1 MNLQEC
7 RNKINDIDDKICDLF
22 VERMK
27 VSSEVA
33 KAKIAA
39 NLAVTDN
46 SREREERL
54 RMIKRAGDELGDRAA
69 VLFTTLF
76 DLSRSYQRY
85 LISGNGKL
93 AAALEKAGKADLE
106 SPFPERAVVACQGVE
121 GAYSQ
126 QACDRLFKQA
136 DIVYFRNFA
145 GVFQAVEQGLCE
157 YGILPI
163 ENSTSGSVNA
173 IYDLM
178 RSNKFYIVRSLS
190 MPIRHHLLAKPGVKL
205 EDVKEIVSHEQGILQ
220 CREFLNRHPGIK
232 ITIHDNTAMAAK
244 MVAES
249 DRNDIAAIASLN
261 CAQVYGLC
269 DLAAEEIQNNA
280 ANRTRFICI
289 SRTMR
294 LFPGADRI
302 SLMLSTSHCPGSLYR
317 LISKFATI
325 GVNLTKLESRPIPG
339 REFEFM
345 FYFDLEASP
354 RNPEVIRLLD
364 GLASGPDTFVFLGG
378 YREMI

>member
-1 MNLQEC
+1 MNLEEC
-7 RNKINDIDDKICDLF
+7 RKKINLIDDQICDLF

-27 VSSEVA
+27 VSSDVA

-39 NLAVTDN
+39 QKPVTDS

-54 RMIKRAGDELGDRAA
+54 RMIKRAGDELGDRAG

-93 AAALEKAGKADLE
+93 AAELEAAAKADIDTL
-106 SPFPERAVVACQGVE
+106 FPSRAVVACQGVE

-136 DIVYFRNFA
+136 DIIYFRNFS

-190 MPIRHHLLAKPGVKL
+190 MPIRHHLLAKPGTKL

-220 CREFLNRHPGIK
+220 CREFLNRHPGVK
-232 ITIHDNTAMAAK
+232 ITIFDNTAMAAK

-249 DRNDIAAIASLN
+249 NRSDLAAIASAN
-261 CAQVYGLC
+261 CAQVYGLS
-269 DLAAEEIQNNA
+269 DLTGDIQNSA

-289 SRTMR
+289 SRNMR
-294 LFPGADRI
+294 IFPGADRI
-302 SLMLSTSHCPGSLYR
+302 SLMLSTAHRPGALYS

-354 RNPEVIRLLD
+354 RSPEVIRLLD
-364 GLASGPDTFVFLGG
+364 GLASGSDTFVFLGG
-378 YREMI
+378 YREIV

>member
-1 MNLQEC
+1 MNLEEC
-7 RNKINDIDDKICDLF
+7 RKKINLIDDQICDLF
-22 VERMK
+22 VERMR
-27 VSSEVA
+27 VSSDVA

-39 NLAVTDN
+39 QKPVTDS

-54 RMIKRAGDELGDRAA
+54 RMIKRAGDELGDRAG

-93 AAALEKAGKADLE
+93 AAELEAAAKADIDTL
-106 SPFPERAVVACQGVE
+106 FPSRAVVACQGVE

-136 DIVYFRNFA
+136 DIIYFRNFS

-190 MPIRHHLLAKPGVKL
+190 MPIRHHLLAKPGTKL

-220 CREFLNRHPGIK
+220 CREFLNRHPGVK
-232 ITIHDNTAMAAK
+232 ITIFDNTAMAAK

-249 DRNDIAAIASLN
+249 NRTDLAAIASAN
-261 CAQVYGLC
+261 CAQVYGLS
-269 DLAAEEIQNNA
+269 DLTGDIQNSA

-289 SRTMR
+289 SRNMR
-294 LFPGADRI
+294 IFPGADRI
-302 SLMLSTSHCPGSLYR
+302 SLMLSTAHRPGALYS

-325 GVNLTKLESRPIPG
+325 GVNLTNLESRPIPG

-354 RNPEVIRLLD
+354 RSPEVIRLLD
-364 GLASGPDTFVFLGG
+364 GLASGSDTFVFLGG
-378 YREMI
+378 YREIV

>member
-7 RNKINDIDDKICDLF
+7 RKRINKIDDQICDLF
-22 VERMK
+22 VERMN
-27 VSSEVA
+27 VSADVA

-39 NLAVTDN
+39 NKAVTDS

-54 RMIKRAGDELGDRAA
+54 RMIKRAGDEFGDRAA

-93 AAALEKAGKADLE
+93 ASELIAAGRADLE
-106 SPFPERAVVACQGVE
+106 SEFPDRAVVACQGVE

-136 DIVYFRNFA
+136 DIIYFRNFA
-145 GVFQAVEQGLCE
+145 GVFQAVAQGLCE

-190 MPIRHHLLAKPGVKL
+190 MPIRHHLLAKPGAKL
-205 EDVKEIVSHEQGILQ
+205 EEIKEIVSHEQGILQ
-220 CREFLNRHPGIK
+220 CREFLNSRPGIK
-232 ITIHDNTAMAAK
+232 ITIYDNTAMAAK
-244 MVAES
+244 AVAES
-249 DRNDIAAIASLN
+249 SRKDIAAIASLN
-261 CAQVYGLC
+261 CASVYGLA
-269 DLAAEEIQNNA
+269 DLASNIQNNA

-289 SRTMR
+289 SRNLR

-302 SLMLSTSHCPGSLYR
+302 SLMLSTAHKPGSLYR

-354 RNPEVIRLLD
+354 RSPEVIRLLD
-364 GLASGPDTFVFLGG
+364 GLASSPDTFVFLGG
-378 YREMI
+378 YREIV

>member
-1 MNLQEC
+1 MNLEEC
-7 RNKINDIDDKICDLF
+7 RKKINLIDDQICDLF

-27 VSSEVA
+27 VSSDVA

-39 NLAVTDN
+39 HRPVTDS

-54 RMIKRAGDELGDRAA
+54 RMIKRAGDELGDRAG

-93 AAALEKAGKADLE
+93 AAELEAAAKADIDTL
-106 SPFPERAVVACQGVE
+106 FPSRAVVACQGVE

-136 DIVYFRNFA
+136 DIIYFRNFS

-190 MPIRHHLLAKPGVKL
+190 MPIRHHLLAKPGTKL

-220 CREFLNRHPGIK
+220 CREFLNRHPGVK
-232 ITIHDNTAMAAK
+232 ITIFDNTAMAAK

-249 DRNDIAAIASLN
+249 DRSDLAAIASAN
-261 CAQVYGLC
+261 CAQVYGLS
-269 DLAAEEIQNNA
+269 DLTGDIQNSA

-289 SRTMR
+289 SRNMR
-294 LFPGADRI
+294 IFPGADRI
-302 SLMLSTSHCPGSLYR
+302 SLMLSTAHRPGALYS

-354 RNPEVIRLLD
+354 RSPEVIRLLD
-364 GLASGPDTFVFLGG
+364 GLASGSDTFVFLGG
-378 YREMI
+378 YREIV

>member
-1 MNLQEC
+1 MNLEEC
-7 RNKINDIDDKICDLF
+7 RKKINLIDDQICDLF

-27 VSSEVA
+27 VSSDVA

-39 NLAVTDN
+39 QKPVTDS

-54 RMIKRAGDELGDRAA
+54 RMIKRAGDELGDRAG

-93 AAALEKAGKADLE
+93 AAELEAAAKADIDTL
-106 SPFPERAVVACQGVE
+106 FPSRAVVACQGVE

-136 DIVYFRNFA
+136 DIIYFRNFS

-190 MPIRHHLLAKPGVKL
+190 MPIRHHLLAKPGTKL

-220 CREFLNRHPGIK
+220 CREFLNRHPGVK
-232 ITIHDNTAMAAK
+232 ITIFDNTAMAAK

-249 DRNDIAAIASLN
+249 NRTDLAAIASAN
-261 CAQVYGLC
+261 CAQVYGLS
-269 DLAAEEIQNNA
+269 DLTGDIQNSA
-280 ANRTRFICI
+280 TNRTRFICI
-289 SRTMR
+289 SRNMR
-294 LFPGADRI
+294 IFPGADRI
-302 SLMLSTSHCPGSLYR
+302 SLMLSTAHRPGALYS

-354 RNPEVIRLLD
+354 RSPEVIRLLD
-364 GLASGPDTFVFLGG
+364 GLASGSDTFVFLGG
-378 YREMI
+378 YREIV

>member
-1 MNLQEC
+1 MNLEEC
-7 RNKINDIDDKICDLF
+7 RKKINLIDDQICDLF

-27 VSSEVA
+27 VSSDVA

-39 NLAVTDN
+39 HRPVTDS

-54 RMIKRAGDELGDRAA
+54 RMIKRAGDELGDRAG

-93 AAALEKAGKADLE
+93 AAELEAAAKADIDTL
-106 SPFPERAVVACQGVE
+106 FPSRAVVACQGVE

-136 DIVYFRNFA
+136 DIIYFRNFS

-190 MPIRHHLLAKPGVKL
+190 MPIRHHLLAKPGTKL
-205 EDVKEIVSHEQGILQ
+205 EDVKEIVSHEQGLLQ
-220 CREFLNRHPGIK
+220 CREFLNRHPGVK
-232 ITIHDNTAMAAK
+232 ITI
-244 MVAES
+244 
-249 DRNDIAAIASLN
+249 
-261 CAQVYGLC
+261 
-269 DLAAEEIQNNA
+269 
-280 ANRTRFICI
+280 F
-289 SRTMR
+289 
-294 LFPGADRI
+294 
-302 SLMLSTSHCPGSLYR
+302 
-317 LISKFATI
+317 
-325 GVNLTKLESRPIPG
+325 
-339 REFEFM
+339 
-345 FYFDLEASP
+345 
-354 RNPEVIRLLD
+354 
-364 GLASGPDTFVFLGG
+364 
-378 YREMI
+378 

>member
-1 MNLQEC
+1 MKLEEC
-7 RNKINDIDDKICDLF
+7 RKQINTIDDQICDLF
-22 VERMK
+22 VERMR
-27 VSSEVA
+27 VSANVA
-33 KAKIAA
+33 KAKMAA
-39 NLAVTDN
+39 NMAVADS

-54 RMIKRAGDELGDRAA
+54 RMIKRAGEDFGDRTA

-76 DLSRSYQRY
+76 DLSRSYQHY
-85 LISGNGKL
+85 LISGDGKL
-93 AAALEKAGKADLE
+93 AAELENAGKNDMDSL
-106 SPFPERAVVACQGVE
+106 FPERAVVACQGVE

-126 QACDRLFKQA
+126 QACDRLFKHA
-136 DIVYFRNFA
+136 DIVYVRNFA

-190 MPIRHHLLAKPGVKL
+190 MPIRHHLLAKPGAKI
-205 EDVKEIVSHEQGILQ
+205 EDIKEIISHEQGILQ
-220 CREFLNRHPGIK
+220 CREFLNRHPGMK

-249 DRNDIAAIASLN
+249 SRKDIAAIASLN
-261 CAQVYGLC
+261 CAQVYGLS
-269 DLAAEEIQNNA
+269 DLAGDIQNSA

-289 SRTMR
+289 SRNMR

-302 SLMLSTSHCPGSLYR
+302 SLMLSTSHRPGALYS
-317 LISKFATI
+317 LISKFASI

-354 RNPEVIRLLD
+354 RSPEVIRLLD
-364 GLASGPDTFVFLGG
+364 ALASGPDTFVFLGG
-378 YREMI
+378 YREIV

>member
-1 MNLQEC
+1 MNLEEC
-7 RNKINDIDDKICDLF
+7 RKKINLLDDQICDLF
-22 VERMK
+22 IERMK
-27 VSSEVA
+27 VSSDVA
-33 KAKIAA
+33 KAKMATKK
-39 NLAVTDN
+39 AVTDT

-54 RMIKRAGDELGDRAA
+54 RMIKRAGDEFGDRAG

-93 AAALEKAGKADLE
+93 AAELEAAAKNDIDTL
-106 SPFPERAVVACQGVE
+106 FPSRAVVACQGVE

-136 DIVYFRNFA
+136 DIIYFRNFA

-190 MPIRHHLLAKPGVKL
+190 MPIRHHLLAKQGVKL
-205 EDVKEIVSHEQGILQ
+205 EEIKEIVSHEQGILQ
-220 CREFLNRHPGIK
+220 CREFLNHHPGMK
-232 ITIHDNTAMAAK
+232 ITIYDNTAMAAK

-261 CAQVYGLC
+261 CAQIYGLN
-269 DLAAEEIQNNA
+269 DLTGDIQNNA

-289 SRTMR
+289 SRNLR
-294 LFPGADRI
+294 IFPGADRI
-302 SLMLSTSHCPGSLYR
+302 SLMLSTAHRPGALYR

-354 RNPEVIRLLD
+354 RSPEVIRLLD
-364 GLASGPDTFVFLGG
+364 DLASGGDTFVFLGG
-378 YREMI
+378 YREIV

>member
-1 MNLQEC
+1 MNLQDC
-7 RNKINDIDDKICDLF
+7 RKRINRIDDQICDLF
-22 VERMK
+22 VERMN
-27 VSSEVA
+27 VSADVA

-39 NLAVTDN
+39 NKAVTDS

-54 RMIKRAGDELGDRAA
+54 RMIKRAGAEFGDRAA

-93 AAALEKAGKADLE
+93 ASELIAAGKADLE
-106 SPFPERAVVACQGVE
+106 SEFPDRAVVACQGVE

-136 DIVYFRNFA
+136 DIIYFRNFA
-145 GVFQAVEQGLCE
+145 GVFQAVAQGLCE

-190 MPIRHHLLAKPGVKL
+190 MPIRHHLLAKPGAKL
-205 EDVKEIVSHEQGILQ
+205 EDIKEIVSHEQGILQ
-220 CREFLNRHPGIK
+220 CREFLNSRPGIK
-232 ITIHDNTAMAAK
+232 ITIYDNTAMAAK
-244 MVAES
+244 AVAES
-249 DRNDIAAIASLN
+249 SRKDIAAIASLN
-261 CAQVYGLC
+261 CAGVYGLA
-269 DLAAEEIQNNA
+269 DLAGNIQNNA

-289 SRTMR
+289 SRNLR

-302 SLMLSTSHCPGSLYR
+302 SLMLSTAHKPGSLYR

-354 RNPEVIRLLD
+354 RSAEVIRLLD

-378 YREMI
+378 YREIV

>member
-1 MNLQEC
+1 MNLQDC
-7 RNKINDIDDKICDLF
+7 RKRINRIDDQICDLF
-22 VERMK
+22 VERMN
-27 VSSEVA
+27 VSADVA

-39 NLAVTDN
+39 NKAVTDS

-54 RMIKRAGDELGDRAA
+54 RMIKRAGDEFGDRAA

-93 AAALEKAGKADLE
+93 ASELIAAGKSDLE
-106 SPFPERAVVACQGVE
+106 SEFPDRAVVACQGVE

-136 DIVYFRNFA
+136 DIIYFRNFA
-145 GVFQAVEQGLCE
+145 GVFQAVAQGLCE

-190 MPIRHHLLAKPGVKL
+190 MPIRHHLLAKPGAKL
-205 EDVKEIVSHEQGILQ
+205 EEIKEIVSHEQGILQ
-220 CREFLNRHPGIK
+220 CREFLNSRPGVK
-232 ITIHDNTAMAAK
+232 ITIYDNTAMAAK
-244 MVAES
+244 AVAES
-249 DRNDIAAIASLN
+249 SRKDIAAIASLN
-261 CAQVYGLC
+261 CASVYGLA
-269 DLAAEEIQNNA
+269 DLASNIQNNA

-289 SRTMR
+289 SRNLR

-302 SLMLSTSHCPGSLYR
+302 SLMLSTAHKPGSLYR

-354 RNPEVIRLLD
+354 RSPEVIRLLD

-378 YREMI
+378 YREIV

>member
-1 MNLQEC
+1 MNLEEC
-7 RNKINDIDDKICDLF
+7 RKQINDIDDKICDLF

-33 KAKIAA
+33 KAKAAA

-54 RMIKRAGDELGDRAA
+54 RMMKRAGEELGDRTA

-76 DLSRSYQRY
+76 DLSRSYQHY
-85 LISGNGKL
+85 LLSGNGQL
-93 AAALEKAGKADLE
+93 AAELEAAGQADLAT
-106 SPFPERAVVACQGVE
+106 PFPERAVVACQGVE

-136 DIVYFRNFA
+136 DIVYVRNFS
-145 GVFQAVEQGLCE
+145 GVFQAVEQGLCD

-163 ENSTSGSVNA
+163 ENSISGSANA

-178 RSNKFYIVRSLS
+178 RSNKFYIVRTLS

-205 EDVKEIVSHEQGILQ
+205 EDVKEIISHEQGILQ
-220 CREFLNRHPGIK
+220 CREFLNRHPEIR
-232 ITIHDNTAMAAK
+232 ITINDNTAMAAK
-244 MVAES
+244 LVAES
-249 DRNDIAAIASLN
+249 GRNDIAAIASRN
-261 CAQVYGLC
+261 CAQVYGLS
-269 DLAAEEIQNNA
+269 DLTGDIQNND

-289 SRTMR
+289 SRALR

-302 SLMLSTSHCPGSLYR
+302 SLMLSTAHRPGALYR
-317 LISKFATI
+317 LMSKFASI

-339 REFEFM
+339 KEFEFM

-354 RNPEVIRLLD
+354 RDPEVIRMLD
-364 GLASGPDTFVFLGG
+364 GLASGSDTFVFLGG

>member
-1 MNLQEC
+1 MNLEEC
-7 RNKINDIDDKICDLF
+7 RKKINLIDDQLCDLF

-33 KAKIAA
+33 KAKMAVGK
-39 NLAVTDN
+39 AVTDS

-54 RMIKRAGDELGDRAA
+54 RMIKRAGEDFGDRAA

-93 AAALEKAGKADLE
+93 AAELESAAKADMDTI
-106 SPFPERAVVACQGVE
+106 FPSHAVVACQGVE

-126 QACDRLFKQA
+126 QACDRIFKQA

-205 EDVKEIVSHEQGILQ
+205 ENVKEIVSHEQGILQ

-232 ITIHDNTAMAAK
+232 ITIFDNTAMAAK

-249 DRNDIAAIASLN
+249 TRNDIAAIASLD
-261 CAQVYGLC
+261 CARVYGLC
-269 DLAAEEIQNNA
+269 DLAGDIQNSA

-289 SRTMR
+289 SRNMR
-294 LFPGADRI
+294 IFPGADRI
-302 SLMLSTSHCPGSLYR
+302 SLMLSTAHRPGALYS

-354 RNPEVIRLLD
+354 RSPEVIRLLD
-364 GLASGPDTFVFLGG
+364 GLASGSDTFVFLGG
-378 YREMI
+378 YREIV

>member
-1 MNLQEC
+1 MNLEEC
-7 RNKINDIDDKICDLF
+7 RKKINLIDDQICDLF

-27 VSSEVA
+27 VSSDVA

-39 NLAVTDN
+39 QRPVTDS

-54 RMIKRAGDELGDRAA
+54 RMIKRAGDELGDRAG

-93 AAALEKAGKADLE
+93 AAELEAAAKADIDTL
-106 SPFPERAVVACQGVE
+106 FPSRAVVACQGVE

-136 DIVYFRNFA
+136 DIIYFRNFS

-190 MPIRHHLLAKPGVKL
+190 MPIRHHLLVKPGTKL

-220 CREFLNRHPGIK
+220 CREFLNRHPGVK
-232 ITIHDNTAMAAK
+232 ITIFDNTAMAAK

-249 DRNDIAAIASLN
+249 DRSDLAAIASAN
-261 CAQVYGLC
+261 CAQVYGLS
-269 DLAAEEIQNNA
+269 DLTGDIQNSA

-289 SRTMR
+289 SRNMR
-294 LFPGADRI
+294 IFPGADRI
-302 SLMLSTSHCPGSLYR
+302 SLMLSTAHRPGALYS

-354 RNPEVIRLLD
+354 RSPEVIRLLD
-364 GLASGPDTFVFLGG
+364 GLASGSDTFVFLGG
-378 YREMI
+378 YREIV

>member
-1 MNLQEC
+1 MNLEEC
-7 RNKINDIDDKICDLF
+7 RKKINLIDDQICDLF

-27 VSSEVA
+27 VSSDVA

-39 NLAVTDN
+39 QRPVTDS

-54 RMIKRAGDELGDRAA
+54 RMIKRAGDELGDRAG

-93 AAALEKAGKADLE
+93 AAELEAAAKADIDTL
-106 SPFPERAVVACQGVE
+106 FPSRAVVACQGVE

-136 DIVYFRNFA
+136 DIIYFRNFS

-190 MPIRHHLLAKPGVKL
+190 MPIRHHLLAKPGTKL

-220 CREFLNRHPGIK
+220 CREFLNRHPGVK
-232 ITIHDNTAMAAK
+232 ITIFDNTAMAAK

-249 DRNDIAAIASLN
+249 DRSDLAALASAN
-261 CAQVYGLC
+261 CAQVYGLS
-269 DLAAEEIQNNA
+269 DLTGDIQNSA

-289 SRTMR
+289 SRNMR
-294 LFPGADRI
+294 IFPGADRI
-302 SLMLSTSHCPGSLYR
+302 SLMLSTAHRPGALYS

-354 RNPEVIRLLD
+354 RSPEVIRLLD
-364 GLASGPDTFVFLGG
+364 GLASGSDTFVFLGG
-378 YREMI
+378 YREIV

>member
-1 MNLQEC
+1 MNLEEC
-7 RNKINDIDDKICDLF
+7 RKKINLLDDQICDLF

-33 KAKIAA
+33 KAKMAA
-39 NLAVTDN
+39 KKSVTDS

-54 RMIKRAGDELGDRAA
+54 RMIKRAGDDFGDRAA

-93 AAALEKAGKADLE
+93 AAELETAARNDMDTL
-106 SPFPERAVVACQGVE
+106 FPSRAVVACQGVE

-220 CREFLNRHPGIK
+220 CREFLNQHPGMK

-249 DRNDIAAIASLN
+249 ERNDIAAIASLN
-261 CAQVYGLC
+261 CAQIYGLN
-269 DLAAEEIQNNA
+269 DLTGDIQNNA

-289 SRTMR
+289 SRNLR
-294 LFPGADRI
+294 IFPGADRI
-302 SLMLSTSHCPGSLYR
+302 SLMLSTAHRPGALYS

-354 RNPEVIRLLD
+354 RSPEVIRLLD
-364 GLASGPDTFVFLGG
+364 GLASSGDTFVFLGG
-378 YREMI
+378 YREIV

>member
-1 MNLQEC
+1 MNLEEC
-7 RNKINDIDDKICDLF
+7 RKKINQIDDQLCDLF
-22 VERMK
+22 IERMK
-27 VSSEVA
+27 VSSDVA

-39 NLAVTDN
+39 NKPVTDS

-54 RMIKRAGDELGDRAA
+54 RMIKRAGVELGDRAG

-93 AAALEKAGKADLE
+93 AAELEKAAQADIDSL
-106 SPFPERAVVACQGVE
+106 FPSHAVVACQGVE

-190 MPIRHHLLAKPGVKL
+190 MPIRHHLLAKPGTKI
-205 EDVKEIVSHEQGILQ
+205 EDVKEIISHEQGILQ

-232 ITIHDNTAMAAK
+232 ITIYDNTAMAAK
-244 MVAES
+244 KVAES
-249 DRNDIAAIASLN
+249 DRNDIAAIASLD
-261 CAQVYGLC
+261 CAKVYGLA
-269 DLAAEEIQNNA
+269 DLAGDIQNSA

-289 SRTMR
+289 SRNMR
-294 LFPGADRI
+294 IFPGADRI
-302 SLMLSTSHCPGSLYR
+302 SLMLSTAHKPGALYS

-354 RNPEVIRLLD
+354 RAPEVIRLLD
-364 GLASGPDTFVFLGG
+364 GLASGTDTFVFLGG
-378 YREMI
+378 YREIV

>member
-1 MNLQEC
+1 MY
-7 RNKINDIDDKICDLF
+7 
-22 VERMK
+22 V
-27 VSSEVA
+27 
-33 KAKIAA
+33 
-39 NLAVTDN
+39 
-46 SREREERL
+46 
-54 RMIKRAGDELGDRAA
+54 
-69 VLFTTLF
+69 
-76 DLSRSYQRY
+76 
-85 LISGNGKL
+85 
-93 AAALEKAGKADLE
+93 
-106 SPFPERAVVACQGVE
+106 
-121 GAYSQ
+121 
-126 QACDRLFKQA
+126 
-136 DIVYFRNFA
+136 RNFS

-190 MPIRHHLLAKPGVKL
+190 MPIRHHLLAKQGAKL
-205 EDVKEIVSHEQGILQ
+205 EDIKEIISHEQGILQ

-249 DRNDIAAIASLN
+249 SRKDIAAIASSN
-261 CAQVYGLC
+261 CSSVYGLA
-269 DLAAEEIQNNA
+269 DLAGDIQNSA

-289 SRTMR
+289 SRNLR

-302 SLMLSTSHCPGSLYR
+302 SLMLSTSHRPGALYS
-317 LISKFATI
+317 LISKFASI

-354 RNPEVIRLLD
+354 RSPEVIKLLD
-364 GLASGPDTFVFLGG
+364 SLASGPDTFVFLGG
-378 YREMI
+378 YREIV

>member
-1 MNLQEC
+1 MNLQDC
-7 RNKINDIDDKICDLF
+7 RKRINRIDDQICDLF
-22 VERMK
+22 VERMN
-27 VSSEVA
+27 VSADVA

-39 NLAVTDN
+39 NKAVTDS

-54 RMIKRAGDELGDRAA
+54 RMIKRAGDEFGDRAA

-93 AAALEKAGKADLE
+93 ASELIAAGKSDLE
-106 SPFPERAVVACQGVE
+106 SEFPDRAVVACQGVE

-136 DIVYFRNFA
+136 DIIFFRNFA
-145 GVFQAVEQGLCE
+145 GVFQAVAQGLCE

-190 MPIRHHLLAKPGVKL
+190 MPIRHHLLAKPGAKL
-205 EDVKEIVSHEQGILQ
+205 EDIKEIVSHEQGILQ
-220 CREFLNRHPGIK
+220 CREFLNSRPGVK
-232 ITIHDNTAMAAK
+232 ITIYDNTAMAAK
-244 MVAES
+244 AVAES
-249 DRNDIAAIASLN
+249 SRKDIAAIASLN
-261 CAQVYGLC
+261 CADVYGLS
-269 DLAAEEIQNNA
+269 DLAGNIQNNA

-289 SRTMR
+289 SRNLR

-302 SLMLSTSHCPGSLYR
+302 SLMLSTAHKPGSLYR

-354 RNPEVIRLLD
+354 RSPEVIRLLD

-378 YREMI
+378 YREIV

>member
-1 MNLQEC
+1 MNLEEC
-7 RNKINDIDDKICDLF
+7 RKKINLIDDQICDLF

-27 VSSEVA
+27 VSSDVA

-39 NLAVTDN
+39 QRPVTDS

-54 RMIKRAGDELGDRAA
+54 RMIKRAGDELGDRAG

-93 AAALEKAGKADLE
+93 AAELEAAAKADIDTL
-106 SPFPERAVVACQGVE
+106 FPSRAVVACQGVE

-136 DIVYFRNFA
+136 DIIYFRNFS

-178 RSNKFYIVRSLS
+178 RSNKFYIVCSLS
-190 MPIRHHLLAKPGVKL
+190 MPIRHHLLAKPGTKL

-220 CREFLNRHPGIK
+220 CREFLNRHPGVK
-232 ITIHDNTAMAAK
+232 ITIFDNTAMAAK

-249 DRNDIAAIASLN
+249 DRSDLAAIASAN
-261 CAQVYGLC
+261 CAQVYGLS
-269 DLAAEEIQNNA
+269 DLTGDIQNSA

-289 SRTMR
+289 SRNMR
-294 LFPGADRI
+294 IFPGADRI
-302 SLMLSTSHCPGSLYR
+302 SLMLSTAHRPGALYS

-354 RNPEVIRLLD
+354 RSPEVIRLLD
-364 GLASGPDTFVFLGG
+364 GLASGSDTFVFLGG
-378 YREMI
+378 YREIV

>member
-1 MNLQEC
+1 MNLEEC
-7 RNKINDIDDKICDLF
+7 RKKINLIDDQICDLF

-27 VSSEVA
+27 VSSDVA

-39 NLAVTDN
+39 QRPVTDS

-54 RMIKRAGDELGDRAA
+54 RMIKRAGDELGDRAG

-93 AAALEKAGKADLE
+93 AAELEAAAKADIDTL
-106 SPFPERAVVACQGVE
+106 FPSRAVVACQGVE

-136 DIVYFRNFA
+136 DIIYFRNFS

-190 MPIRHHLLAKPGVKL
+190 MPIRHHLLAKPGTKL

-220 CREFLNRHPGIK
+220 CREFLNRHPGVK
-232 ITIHDNTAMAAK
+232 ITIFDNTAMAAK

-249 DRNDIAAIASLN
+249 NRSDLAAIASAN
-261 CAQVYGLC
+261 CAQVYGLS
-269 DLAAEEIQNNA
+269 DLTGDIQNSA

-289 SRTMR
+289 SRNMR
-294 LFPGADRI
+294 IFPGADRI
-302 SLMLSTSHCPGSLYR
+302 SLMLSTAHRPGALYS

-354 RNPEVIRLLD
+354 RSPEVIRLLD
-364 GLASGPDTFVFLGG
+364 GLASGSDTFVFLGG
-378 YREMI
+378 YREIV

>member
-1 MNLQEC
+1 MNLEEC
-7 RNKINDIDDKICDLF
+7 RKEINLIDDQICDLF
-22 VERMK
+22 VKRMK

-33 KAKIAA
+33 KAKMAA
-39 NLAVTDN
+39 KMAVTDN

-54 RMIKRAGDELGDRAA
+54 RMIKRSGEEFGDRTA

-93 AAALEKAGKADLE
+93 AADLEAAAKADMDTL
-106 SPFPERAVVACQGVE
+106 FPSRAVVACQGVE

-205 EDVKEIVSHEQGILQ
+205 QDVKEIVSHEQGILQ
-220 CREFLNRHPGIK
+220 CREFLNHHPGIK
-232 ITIHDNTAMAAK
+232 ITIFDNTAMAAK

-249 DRNDIAAIASLN
+249 SRTDLAAIASLN
-261 CAQVYGLC
+261 CAQVYGLA
-269 DLAAEEIQNNA
+269 DLAADIQNNA

-289 SRTMR
+289 SRHLR

-302 SLMLSTSHCPGSLYR
+302 SLMLSTSHTPGALYR

-354 RNPEVIRLLD
+354 RSPEVIRLLD

-378 YREMI
+378 YREIV

>member
-1 MNLQEC
+1 MNLEEC
-7 RNKINDIDDKICDLF
+7 RKKINLIDDQICDLF
-22 VERMK
+22 VERMR
-27 VSSEVA
+27 VSSDVA

-39 NLAVTDN
+39 QKPVTDS

-54 RMIKRAGDELGDRAA
+54 RMIKRAGDELGDRAG

-93 AAALEKAGKADLE
+93 AAELEAAAKADIDTL
-106 SPFPERAVVACQGVE
+106 FPSRAVVACQGVE

-126 QACDRLFKQA
+126 QACDRLFEQA
-136 DIVYFRNFA
+136 DIIYFRNFP

-190 MPIRHHLLAKPGVKL
+190 MPIRHHLLAKPGTKL

-220 CREFLNRHPGIK
+220 CREFLNRHPGVK
-232 ITIHDNTAMAAK
+232 ITIFDNTAMAAK

-249 DRNDIAAIASLN
+249 NRTDLAAIASAN
-261 CAQVYGLC
+261 CAQVYGLS
-269 DLAAEEIQNNA
+269 DLTGDIQNSA

-289 SRTMR
+289 SRNMR
-294 LFPGADRI
+294 IFPGADRI
-302 SLMLSTSHCPGSLYR
+302 SLMLSTAHRPGALYS

-354 RNPEVIRLLD
+354 RSPEVIRLLD
-364 GLASGPDTFVFLGG
+364 GLASGSDTFVFLGG
-378 YREMI
+378 YREIV

>member
-1 MNLQEC
+1 MNLEEC
-7 RNKINDIDDKICDLF
+7 RKKINLIDDQICDLF
-22 VERMK
+22 VERMR
-27 VSSEVA
+27 VSSDVA

-39 NLAVTDN
+39 QKPVTDS

-54 RMIKRAGDELGDRAA
+54 RMIKRAGDELGDRAG

-93 AAALEKAGKADLE
+93 AAELEAAAKADIDTL
-106 SPFPERAVVACQGVE
+106 FPSRAVVACQGVE

-136 DIVYFRNFA
+136 DIIYFRNFS

-190 MPIRHHLLAKPGVKL
+190 MPIRHHLLAKPGTKL

-220 CREFLNRHPGIK
+220 CREFLNRHPGVK
-232 ITIHDNTAMAAK
+232 ITIFDNTAMAAK

-249 DRNDIAAIASLN
+249 NRTDLAAIASAN
-261 CAQVYGLC
+261 CAQVYGLS
-269 DLAAEEIQNNA
+269 DLTGDIQNSA

-289 SRTMR
+289 SRNMR
-294 LFPGADRI
+294 IFPGADRI
-302 SLMLSTSHCPGSLYR
+302 SLMLSTAHRPGALYS

-354 RNPEVIRLLD
+354 RSPEVIRLLD
-364 GLASGPDTFVFLGG
+364 GLASGSDTFVFLGG
-378 YREMI
+378 YREIV

>member
-1 MNLQEC
+1 MNLEEC
-7 RNKINDIDDKICDLF
+7 RQQINQIDDKICDLF

-33 KAKIAA
+33 KAKMAA

-54 RMIKRAGDELGDRAA
+54 RMIKRAGEEFGDRTG

-93 AAALEKAGKADLE
+93 AAELEKAAKSDLDTL
-106 SPFPERAVVACQGVE
+106 FPKRAVVACQGVE

-136 DIVYFRNFA
+136 EIIYFRNFS

-232 ITIHDNTAMAAK
+232 ITIFDNTAMAAK

-249 DRNDIAAIASLN
+249 PRNDIAAIASLN
-261 CAQVYGLC
+261 CSQVYGLC
-269 DLAAEEIQNNA
+269 DLAGDIQNNP

-289 SRTMR
+289 SRNLR
-294 LFPGADRI
+294 IFPGADRI
-302 SLMLSTSHCPGSLYR
+302 SLMLSTSHKPGSLYR

-354 RNPEVIRLLD
+354 RSPEVIRLLD
-364 GLASGPDTFVFLGG
+364 DLASGPDTFVFLGG
-378 YREMI
+378 YREIV

>member
-7 RNKINDIDDKICDLF
+7 RKRINKIDDQICDLF
-22 VERMK
+22 VERMN
-27 VSSEVA
+27 VSADVA

-39 NLAVTDN
+39 NKAVTDS

-54 RMIKRAGDELGDRAA
+54 RMIKRAGDEFGDRAA

-93 AAALEKAGKADLE
+93 ASELIAAGKADLE
-106 SPFPERAVVACQGVE
+106 SEFPDRAVVACQGVE

-136 DIVYFRNFA
+136 DIIFFRNVA
-145 GVFQAVEQGLCE
+145 GVFQAVAQGLCE

-190 MPIRHHLLAKPGVKL
+190 MPIRHHLLAKPGAKL
-205 EDVKEIVSHEQGILQ
+205 EEIKEIVSHEQGILQ
-220 CREFLNRHPGIK
+220 CREFLNSRPGVK
-232 ITIHDNTAMAAK
+232 ITIYDNTAMAAK
-244 MVAES
+244 AVAES
-249 DRNDIAAIASLN
+249 SRKDIAAIASLN
-261 CAQVYGLC
+261 CASVYGLA
-269 DLAAEEIQNNA
+269 DLASNIQNNA

-289 SRTMR
+289 SRNLR

-302 SLMLSTSHCPGSLYR
+302 SLMLSTAHKPGSLYR

-354 RNPEVIRLLD
+354 RSPEVIRLLD

-378 YREMI
+378 YREIV

>member
-1 MNLQEC
+1 MNLEEC
-7 RNKINDIDDKICDLF
+7 RKKINLIDDQICDLF

-27 VSSEVA
+27 VSSDVA

-39 NLAVTDN
+39 QRPVTDS

-54 RMIKRAGDELGDRAA
+54 RMIKRAGDELGDRAG

-93 AAALEKAGKADLE
+93 AAELEAAAKADIDTL
-106 SPFPERAVVACQGVE
+106 FPSRAVVACQGVE

-136 DIVYFRNFA
+136 DIIYFRNFS

-190 MPIRHHLLAKPGVKL
+190 MPIRHHLLAKPGTKL

-220 CREFLNRHPGIK
+220 CREFLNRHPGVK
-232 ITIHDNTAMAAK
+232 ITIFDNTAMAAK

-249 DRNDIAAIASLN
+249 DRSDLAAIASAN
-261 CAQVYGLC
+261 CAQVYGLS
-269 DLAAEEIQNNA
+269 DLTGDIQNSA

-289 SRTMR
+289 SRNMR
-294 LFPGADRI
+294 IFPGADRI
-302 SLMLSTSHCPGSLYR
+302 SLMLSTAHRPGALYS

-354 RNPEVIRLLD
+354 RSPEVIRLLD
-364 GLASGPDTFVFLGG
+364 GLASGSDTFVFLGG
-378 YREMI
+378 YREIV

>member
-1 MNLQEC
+1 MNLEEC
-7 RNKINDIDDKICDLF
+7 RRQINDIDDKICDLF
-22 VERMK
+22 VERMR

-33 KAKIAA
+33 KAKAAA

-54 RMIKRAGDELGDRAA
+54 RMMKRAGEELGDRTA

-85 LISGNGKL
+85 LLSGNGKL
-93 AAALEKAGKADLE
+93 AAELEAVGQADL
-106 SPFPERAVVACQGVE
+106 STPFPERAVVACQGVE

-136 DIVYFRNFA
+136 DIVYVRNFS
-145 GVFQAVEQGLCE
+145 GVFQAVEQGLCD

-163 ENSTSGSVNA
+163 ENSISGSVNA

-178 RSNKFYIVRSLS
+178 RSNKFYIVRTLS

-205 EDVKEIVSHEQGILQ
+205 EDVKEVISHEQGILQ
-220 CREFLNRHPGIK
+220 CREFLNRHPGIR
-232 ITIHDNTAMAAK
+232 ITINDNTAIAAK
-244 MVAES
+244 LVAES
-249 DRNDIAAIASLN
+249 GRSDIAAIASAN
-261 CAQVYGLC
+261 CAQVYGLS
-269 DLAAEEIQNNA
+269 DLTGDIQNND

-289 SRTMR
+289 SRTLR

-302 SLMLSTSHCPGSLYR
+302 SLMLSTSHRPGSLYR
-317 LISKFATI
+317 LISKFASI

-354 RNPEVIRLLD
+354 RNPEVIRMLD

>member
-1 MNLQEC
+1 MNLEEC
-7 RNKINDIDDKICDLF
+7 RKKINLLDDQICDLF

-33 KAKIAA
+33 KAKMAA
-39 NLAVTDN
+39 KKSVTDS

-54 RMIKRAGDELGDRAA
+54 RMIKRAGDDFGDRAA

-93 AAALEKAGKADLE
+93 AAELETAARNDMDTL
-106 SPFPERAVVACQGVE
+106 FPTRAVVACQGVE

-220 CREFLNRHPGIK
+220 CREVLNQHPGMK

-249 DRNDIAAIASLN
+249 GRNDIAAIASLN
-261 CAQVYGLC
+261 CAQIYGLN
-269 DLAAEEIQNNA
+269 DLTGDIQNNA

-289 SRTMR
+289 SRNLR
-294 LFPGADRI
+294 IFPGADRI
-302 SLMLSTSHCPGSLYR
+302 SLMLSTAHRPGALYS

-354 RNPEVIRLLD
+354 RSPEVIRLLD
-364 GLASGPDTFVFLGG
+364 GLASSGDTFVFLGG
-378 YREMI
+378 YREIV

>member
-1 MNLQEC
+1 MNLEEC
-7 RNKINDIDDKICDLF
+7 RKQINDIDDKICDLF

-33 KAKIAA
+33 KAKVAA
-39 NLAVTDN
+39 NMAVTDN

-54 RMIKRAGDELGDRAA
+54 RMIKRAGEELGDRTA

-93 AAALEKAGKADLE
+93 AAELEAAGQADLS

-136 DIVYFRNFA
+136 DIVYVRNFA

-163 ENSTSGSVNA
+163 ENSISGSVNA

-205 EDVKEIVSHEQGILQ
+205 EDVKEIISHEQGILQ
-220 CREFLNRHPGIK
+220 CREFLNRHPGIR

-249 DRNDIAAIASLN
+249 GRNDIAAIASLN
-261 CAQVYGLC
+261 CAQVYGLS
-269 DLAAEEIQNNA
+269 DLTGDIQNNA

-289 SRTMR
+289 SRSLR

-302 SLMLSTSHCPGSLYR
+302 SLMLSTSHRPGSLYR

-354 RNPEVIRLLD
+354 RNPEVIRMLD